1 MRQQFEKMFE
11 GPGNYLEPAEVEEA
25 LGFFDGQIKQWI
37 CRGTMPFPYL
47 KIRSRTRIRK
57 DALIDWLMSNERQ
70 PDGTTLAPAA
80 SASPAPAPV
89 RTSKRRGPGR
99 LPKVRDLMREAAYAN
114 THA

>member
-1 MRQQFEKMFE
+1 MREQFEKMFE
-11 GPGNYLEPAEVEEA
+11 GPGNYLEPAEVEQA

-37 CRGTMPFPYL
+37 CRGTMPFPYT

-80 SASPAPAPV
+80 SPAPV
-89 RTSKRRGPGR
+89 QPSVKRRGPGR
-99 LPKVRDLMREAAYAN
+99 PPKVRDLAREAAYAN
-114 THA
+114 PQV